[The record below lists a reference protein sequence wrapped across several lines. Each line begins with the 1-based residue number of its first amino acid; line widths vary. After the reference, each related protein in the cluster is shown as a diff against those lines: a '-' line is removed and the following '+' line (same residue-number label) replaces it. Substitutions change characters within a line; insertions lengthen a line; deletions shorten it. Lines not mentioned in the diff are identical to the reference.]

1 VAFGQC
7 PGWGTVL
14 RGFDWGVDV
23 SWLSFAFTGHLASAP
38 DCFLQKA
45 QDINHFRPHLKN
57 PSAFSN
63 RRFHP
68 IFTPAPTGNL
78 FAFFVILLF
87 IQIRVKKYLF
97 VTGTDTGAGK
107 TVLTAM
113 LLAFLRRGG
122 GRALAMKPF
131 CSGSRG
137 DARLLHRL
145 QRECVTLDDVN
156 PFHFDR
162 PLAPAAAAGRGRP
175 GVSRQA
181 ALGQIRLLASRCD
194 LLVVEGVGGLMT
206 PLGEGYTMRDLIRRL
221 HGKTI
226 IVCPNRLGAINHVVL
241 TAEALQSAGI
251 KEFTV
256 VMRGV
261 RKPDIS
267 AASNARMIRQMLPLI
282 PVFCLPY
289 LGFRAS
295 TARAAKENAKYL
307 KKTLAH
313 VVGCD
318 IVRMFFHRKKRV
330 G

>member
-1 VAFGQC
+1 
-7 PGWGTVL
+7 
-14 RGFDWGVDV
+14 
-23 SWLSFAFTGHLASAP
+23 
-38 DCFLQKA
+38 
-45 QDINHFRPHLKN
+45 
-57 PSAFSN
+57 
-63 RRFHP
+63 
-68 IFTPAPTGNL
+68 
-78 FAFFVILLF
+78 
-87 IQIRVKKYLF
+87 VKKILF
-97 VTGTDTGAGK
+97 VTGTDTGVGK

-122 GRALAMKPF
+122 AAALAMKPF

-137 DARLLHRL
+137 DARLLHCL
-145 QRECVTLDDVN
+145 QKESLTLDEVN
-156 PFHFDR
+156 PFYFDK

-181 ALGQIRLLASRCD
+181 ALGQIRLLAGRCD

-206 PLGEGYTMRDLIRRL
+206 PLGEDYTIRDVIRRL

-226 IVCPNRLGAINHVVL
+226 IVCRNRLGVLNHVAL

-256 VMRGV
+256 AMMGV

-267 AASNARMIRQMLPLI
+267 AGSNPRMIRQMLPLN

-295 TARAAKENAKYL
+295 TAGAAKENAKYL

-313 VVGCD
+313 LVGGD